1 MKLKTLL
8 LCVCLSGATID
19 AHAQAVESYS
29 EKDCKRADG
38 HSTSLLKLAS
48 EGIGVPE
55 RSIKFEGS
63 FIGGP
68 TGGCAGLFSTPKGP
82 YECSL
87 TAYTTNGGKT
97 FFVGPPSVAF
107 VAGMSN
113 LCRKAK

>member
-1 MKLKTLL
+1 MRLKTSFFSVL
-8 LCVCLSGATID
+8 LCLTTLD
-19 AHAQAVESYS
+19 ANAQAVESYS

-38 HSTSLLKLAS
+38 HSTSLFKLVS

-55 RSIKFEGS
+55 RSLKFEGS

-68 TGGCAGLFSTPKGP
+68 TGGCAGLFSTPKGA

-97 FFVGPPSVAF
+97 FS
-107 VAGMSN
+107 
-113 LCRKAK
+113 